1 MNLKHQDPYFHQNF
15 RVTATLPRLASLSD
29 RPWLVPPVT
38 VPAVAALLA
47 PASGPAAGYGARK
60 PPRSAPRVR
69 AGAITKTFAQ
79 ILIN

>member
-1 MNLKHQDPYFHQNF
+1 MNPEHPDPLFHQNF
-15 RVTATLPRLASLSD
+15 PAIAILLRLEGLSEQ
-29 RPWLVPPVT
+29 PWLVPPVT
-38 VPAVAALLA
+38 VPAAAALLA

-60 PPRSAPRVR
+60 PPRSVPRVR